1 MKMML
6 RSGKA
11 GENVLDRSVFKR
23 IHAVYNKGERVTM
36 SADPVTLAVSAIG
49 EYAVY
54 AAVNALS
61 AEKILPTCF
70 RPVILLPSGTEE
82 SRLREIMDRI
92 GRACASQELVIE
104 GGHTEVTS
112 AVTRPVVTG
121 CCTGVPMTERCTGVS
136 MTGNCTGVPM
146 AGNCTGMS
154 KTTVSGNRSCEEP
167 NETSGPGSNHRDEP
181 ESPCAR
187 HIVMTKWAG
196 MEGSCILAR
205 EREELQKVFP
215 ETLLHRMRSLGGL
228 LSVKREA
235 VICAEE
241 GALYLTDL
249 SESGFYAA
257 LWRLSKKA
265 QRGLR
270 VDLPSVPV
278 LQETIE
284 IANYYDIDP
293 YRMRSAGSL
302 LAVTDDAEQLIAR
315 LAENGICAVR
325 IGELSQD
332 PSDHDKILT
341 NGEEIRYLDLPQPDE
356 LLKII

>member
-1 MKMML
+1 MML

-23 IHAVYNKGERVTM
+23 IHAVYNKGEQVTM

-61 AEKILPTCF
+61 AEKILPVSF
-70 RPVILLPSGTEE
+70 RPVILLPPGTEE
-82 SRLREIMDRI
+82 SRLREIMDQI
-92 GRACASQELVIE
+92 SRACASQELVIE
-104 GGHTEVTS
+104 GGHTEITS

-121 CCTGVPMTERCTGVS
+121 CCTGVPM
-136 MTGNCTGVPM
+136 
-146 AGNCTGMS
+146 AGNCT
-154 KTTVSGNRSCEEP
+154 E
-167 NETSGPGSNHRDEP
+167 EP

-187 HIVMTKWAG
+187 QIVMTKWAG
-196 MEGSCILAR
+196 MEGSCILAQ
-205 EREELQKVFP
+205 EREDLQKVFP

-228 LSVKREA
+228 LSVKKEA

-241 GALYLTDL
+241 GTHYLTDL
-249 SESGFYAA
+249 SEGGFYAA

-270 VDLPSVPV
+270 VDLKSVPV
-278 LQETIE
+278 LQEMIE
-284 IANYYDIDP
+284 IANYFDIEP

-302 LAVTDDAEQLIAR
+302 LAVTDDAERLTAR
-315 LAENGICAVR
+315 LAESGIYAVR
-325 IGELSQD
+325 IGELSPD
-332 PSDHDKILT
+332 PKDHDKILT

-356 LLKII
+356 LLKIM

>member
-1 MKMML
+1 MEMKL

-23 IHAVYNKGERVTM
+23 IHAVYNKGEQVTM

-61 AEKILPTCF
+61 AEKILPVSF
-70 RPVILLPSGTEE
+70 RPVILLPPGTEE
-82 SRLREIMDRI
+82 SRLREIMDQI
-92 GRACASQELVIE
+92 SRACASQELVIE
-104 GGHTEVTS
+104 GGHTEITS

-121 CCTGVPMTERCTGVS
+121 CCTGVPM
-136 MTGNCTGVPM
+136 
-146 AGNCTGMS
+146 AGNCT
-154 KTTVSGNRSCEEP
+154 E
-167 NETSGPGSNHRDEP
+167 EP

-187 HIVMTKWAG
+187 QIVMTKWAG
-196 MEGSCILAR
+196 MEGSCILAQ
-205 EREELQKVFP
+205 EREDLQKVFP

-228 LSVKREA
+228 LSVKKEA

-241 GALYLTDL
+241 GAHHLTDL
-249 SESGFYAA
+249 SEGGFYAA

-270 VDLPSVPV
+270 VDLKSVPV

-284 IANYYDIDP
+284 IANYFDIDP

-302 LAVTDDAEQLIAR
+302 LAVTDDAERLTAR
-315 LAENGICAVR
+315 LAESGIYAVR
-325 IGELSQD
+325 IGELSPD
-332 PSDHDKILT
+332 PNDHDKILT

-356 LLKII
+356 LLKIM

>member
-1 MKMML
+1 ML

-23 IHAVYNKGERVTM
+23 IHAVYNKGEQVTM

-61 AEKILPTCF
+61 AEKILPVSF
-70 RPVILLPSGTEE
+70 RPVILLPPGTEE
-82 SRLREIMDRI
+82 SRLREIMDQI
-92 GRACASQELVIE
+92 SLACASQELVIE
-104 GGHTEVTS
+104 GGHTEITS

-121 CCTGVPMTERCTGVS
+121 CCTGVPM
-136 MTGNCTGVPM
+136 
-146 AGNCTGMS
+146 AGNCT
-154 KTTVSGNRSCEEP
+154 
-167 NETSGPGSNHRDEP
+167 DES

-187 HIVMTKWAG
+187 QIVMTKWAG
-196 MEGSCILAR
+196 MEGSCILAQ
-205 EREELQKVFP
+205 EREDLQKVFP

-228 LSVKREA
+228 LSVKKEA

-241 GALYLTDL
+241 GAHHLTDL
-249 SESGFYAA
+249 SEGGFYAA

-270 VDLPSVPV
+270 VDLKSVPV

-284 IANYYDIDP
+284 IANYFDIDP

-302 LAVTDDAEQLIAR
+302 LAVTDDAERLTAR
-315 LAENGICAVR
+315 LAESGIYAVR
-325 IGELSQD
+325 IGELSPD
-332 PSDHDKILT
+332 PNDHDKILT

-356 LLKII
+356 LLKIM

>member
-1 MKMML
+1 MEMKL

-23 IHAVYNKGERVTM
+23 IHAVYNKGEQVTM
-36 SADPVTLAVSAIG
+36 SADPVTLHVSAIG

-70 RPVILLPSGTEE
+70 RPVILLPPETEE
-82 SRLREIMDRI
+82 SRLREIMDQI
-92 GRACASQELVIE
+92 SRACASQELVIE
-104 GGHTEVTS
+104 GGHTEITS

-121 CCTGVPMTERCTGVS
+121 CCTGVPM
-136 MTGNCTGVPM
+136 
-146 AGNCTGMS
+146 AGNCT
-154 KTTVSGNRSCEEP
+154 E
-167 NETSGPGSNHRDEP
+167 EP
-181 ESPCAR
+181 ESSCAR
-187 HIVMTKWAG
+187 QIVMTKWAG
-196 MEGSCILAR
+196 MEGSCILAQ
-205 EREELQKVFP
+205 EREDLQKVFP

-228 LSVKREA
+228 LSVKKEA

-249 SESGFYAA
+249 SEGGFYAA

-270 VDLPSVPV
+270 VDLKSVPV

-284 IANYYDIDP
+284 IANYFDIDP

-302 LAVTDDAEQLIAR
+302 LAVTDDAERLTAR
-315 LAENGICAVR
+315 LAKSGIYAVR
-325 IGELSQD
+325 IGELSPD
-332 PSDHDKILT
+332 PKDHDKILT

-356 LLKII
+356 LLKIM

>member
-1 MKMML
+1 MEMKL

-23 IHAVYNKGERVTM
+23 IHAVYNKGEQVTM

-61 AEKILPTCF
+61 AEKILPVSF
-70 RPVILLPSGTEE
+70 RPVILLPPGTEE
-82 SRLREIMDRI
+82 SRLREIMDQI
-92 GRACASQELVIE
+92 SRACASQELVIE
-104 GGHTEVTS
+104 GGHTEITS

-121 CCTGVPMTERCTGVS
+121 CCTGVPM
-136 MTGNCTGVPM
+136 
-146 AGNCTGMS
+146 AGNCT
-154 KTTVSGNRSCEEP
+154 E
-167 NETSGPGSNHRDEP
+167 EP

-187 HIVMTKWAG
+187 QIVMTKWAG
-196 MEGSCILAR
+196 MEGSCILAQ
-205 EREELQKVFP
+205 EREDLQKVFP

-228 LSVKREA
+228 LSVKKEA

-241 GALYLTDL
+241 GAHYLTDL
-249 SESGFYAA
+249 SEGGFYAA

-270 VDLPSVPV
+270 VDLKSVPV

-284 IANYYDIDP
+284 IANYFDIDP

-302 LAVTDDAEQLIAR
+302 LAVTDDAERLTAR
-315 LAENGICAVR
+315 LAESGIYAVR
-325 IGELSQD
+325 IGELSPD
-332 PSDHDKILT
+332 PNDHDKILT

-356 LLKII
+356 LLKIM

>member
-1 MKMML
+1 MEMKL

-23 IHAVYNKGERVTM
+23 IHAVYNKGEQVTM

-70 RPVILLPSGTEE
+70 RPVILLPPGTEE
-82 SRLREIMDRI
+82 SRLREIMDQI
-92 GRACASQELVIE
+92 SRACASQELVIE
-104 GGHTEVTS
+104 GGHTEITS

-121 CCTGVPMTERCTGVS
+121 CCTGVPM
-136 MTGNCTGVPM
+136 
-146 AGNCTGMS
+146 AGNCT
-154 KTTVSGNRSCEEP
+154 E
-167 NETSGPGSNHRDEP
+167 EP

-187 HIVMTKWAG
+187 QIVMTKWAG
-196 MEGSCILAR
+196 MEGSCILAQ
-205 EREELQKVFP
+205 EREDLQKVFP

-228 LSVKREA
+228 LSVKKEA

-241 GALYLTDL
+241 GAHYLTDL
-249 SESGFYAA
+249 SVGGFYAA

-270 VDLPSVPV
+270 VDLKSVPV

-284 IANYYDIDP
+284 IANYFDIDP

-302 LAVTDDAEQLIAR
+302 LAVTDDAERLTAR
-315 LAENGICAVR
+315 LAESGIYAVR
-325 IGELSQD
+325 IGELSPD
-332 PSDHDKILT
+332 PNDHDKILT

-356 LLKII
+356 LLKIM

>member
-1 MKMML
+1 MEMKL

-23 IHAVYNKGERVTM
+23 IHAVYNKGEQVTM

-61 AEKILPTCF
+61 AEKILPVSF
-70 RPVILLPSGTEE
+70 RPVILLPPGTEE
-82 SRLREIMDRI
+82 SRLREIMDQI
-92 GRACASQELVIE
+92 SRACASQELVIE
-104 GGHTEVTS
+104 GGHTEITS

-121 CCTGVPMTERCTGVS
+121 CCTGVPM
-136 MTGNCTGVPM
+136 
-146 AGNCTGMS
+146 AGNCT
-154 KTTVSGNRSCEEP
+154 E
-167 NETSGPGSNHRDEP
+167 EP

-187 HIVMTKWAG
+187 QIVMTKWAG
-196 MEGSCILAR
+196 MEGSCILAQ
-205 EREELQKVFP
+205 EREDLQKVFP
-215 ETLLHRMRSLGGL
+215 ETLLHRTRSLGGL
-228 LSVKREA
+228 LSVKKEA

-241 GALYLTDL
+241 GAHYLTDL
-249 SESGFYAA
+249 SEGGFYAA

-270 VDLPSVPV
+270 VDLKSVPV

-284 IANYYDIDP
+284 IANYFDIDP

-302 LAVTDDAEQLIAR
+302 LAVTDDAERLTAR
-315 LAENGICAVR
+315 LAESGIYAVR
-325 IGELSQD
+325 IGELSE
-332 PSDHDKILT
+332 DHDKILT
-341 NGEEIRYLDLPQPDE
+341 NGGEIRYLDLPQPDE
-356 LLKII
+356 LLKIM

>member
-1 MKMML
+1 MEMKL

-23 IHAVYNKGERVTM
+23 IHAVYNKGEQVTM

-61 AEKILPTCF
+61 AEKILPVSF
-70 RPVILLPSGTEE
+70 RPVILLPPGTEE
-82 SRLREIMDRI
+82 SRLREIMDQI
-92 GRACASQELVIE
+92 SRACASQELVIE
-104 GGHTEVTS
+104 GGHTEITS

-121 CCTGVPMTERCTGVS
+121 CCTGVPM
-136 MTGNCTGVPM
+136 
-146 AGNCTGMS
+146 AGNCT
-154 KTTVSGNRSCEEP
+154 E
-167 NETSGPGSNHRDEP
+167 EP

-187 HIVMTKWAG
+187 QIVMRAG
-196 MEGSCILAR
+196 MEGSCILAQ
-205 EREELQKVFP
+205 EREDLQKVFP

-228 LSVKREA
+228 LSVKKEA

-241 GALYLTDL
+241 GAHHLTDL
-249 SESGFYAA
+249 SEGGFYAA

-270 VDLPSVPV
+270 VDLKSVPV

-284 IANYYDIDP
+284 IANYFDIDP

-302 LAVTDDAEQLIAR
+302 LAVTDDAERLTAR
-315 LAENGICAVR
+315 LAESGIYAVR
-325 IGELSQD
+325 IGELSPD
-332 PSDHDKILT
+332 PNDHDKILT

-356 LLKII
+356 LLKIM

>member
-1 MKMML
+1 MEMKL

-23 IHAVYNKGERVTM
+23 IHAVYNKGEQVTM

-70 RPVILLPSGTEE
+70 RPVILLPPGTEE
-82 SRLREIMDRI
+82 SRLREIMDQI
-92 GRACASQELVIE
+92 SRACVSQELVIE
-104 GGHTEVTS
+104 GGHTEITS

-121 CCTGVPMTERCTGVS
+121 CCTGVPM
-136 MTGNCTGVPM
+136 
-146 AGNCTGMS
+146 AGNCT
-154 KTTVSGNRSCEEP
+154 E
-167 NETSGPGSNHRDEP
+167 EP

-187 HIVMTKWAG
+187 QIVMTKWAG
-196 MEGSCILAR
+196 MEGSCILAQ
-205 EREELQKVFP
+205 EREDLQKVFP

-228 LSVKREA
+228 LSVKKEA
-235 VICAEE
+235 MICAEE

-249 SESGFYAA
+249 SEGGFYAA

-270 VDLPSVPV
+270 VDLKSVPV

-284 IANYYDIDP
+284 IANYFDIDP

-302 LAVTDDAEQLIAR
+302 LAVTDDAERLTAR
-315 LAENGICAVR
+315 LAESGIYAVR
-325 IGELSQD
+325 IGEVSPD
-332 PSDHDKILT
+332 PKGHDKILT

-356 LLKII
+356 LLKIM

>member
-1 MKMML
+1 MEMKL

-23 IHAVYNKGERVTM
+23 IHAVYNKGEQVTM

-61 AEKILPTCF
+61 AEKILPVSF
-70 RPVILLPSGTEE
+70 RPVILLPPGTEE
-82 SRLREIMDRI
+82 SRLREIMDQI
-92 GRACASQELVIE
+92 SRACASQELVIE
-104 GGHTEVTS
+104 GGHTEITS

-121 CCTGVPMTERCTGVS
+121 CCTGVPMT
-136 MTGNCTGVPM
+136 GNCT
-146 AGNCTGMS
+146 
-154 KTTVSGNRSCEEP
+154 
-167 NETSGPGSNHRDEP
+167 DEP

-187 HIVMTKWAG
+187 QIVMTKWAG
-196 MEGSCILAR
+196 MEGSCILAQ
-205 EREELQKVFP
+205 EREDLQKVFP

-228 LSVKREA
+228 LSVKKEA

-249 SESGFYAA
+249 SEGGFYAA

-270 VDLPSVPV
+270 VDLKSVPV

-284 IANYYDIDP
+284 IANYFDIDP

-302 LAVTDDAEQLIAR
+302 LAVTDDAERLTAR
-315 LAENGICAVR
+315 LAESGIYAVR
-325 IGELSQD
+325 IGELSPD
-332 PSDHDKILT
+332 PKDHDKILMS
-341 NGEEIRYLDLPQPDE
+341 GEEIRYLDLPQPDE
-356 LLKII
+356 LLKIM